1 MNPSKKGHLV
11 VLSGAGISAES
22 GIPTFRAAD
31 GLWENHRVE
40 DVATP
45 EAFDRNPDLV
55 LRFYNERRRGV
66 LAAQPNAGHLALA
79 AFEQQM
85 RVSVVTQNIDDL
97 HERAGSQE
105 VLHLHGEITKA
116 RGKYDDDCLYDLHGK
131 DIALGDLCP
140 AGGQLRPHV
149 VWFGEAVPAMEEAAA
164 ITARADVLMVVGT
177 SLAVYPAA
185 SLVNMTRSGTPVILV
200 DPQAPTLAHAFLEHI
215 QAPASS
221 GVPLALT
228 RVLALM
234 AAARN
239 Q

>member
-1 MNPSKKGHLV
+1 MKAIKQGHLV
-11 VLSGAGISAES
+11 VLTGAGISAES

-45 EAFDRNPDLV
+45 EAFDRNPELV
-55 LRFYNERRRGV
+55 LRFYNERRHGV
-66 LAAQPNAGHLALA
+66 LAAEPNAGHLALA

-85 RVSVVTQNIDDL
+85 RVSVITQNIDDL
-97 HERAGSQE
+97 HERAGSNH

-116 RGKYDDDCLYDLHGK
+116 RGENDEQRLYDLAGK
-131 DIALGDLCP
+131 DICLGDLCP
-140 AGGQLRPHV
+140 NGGQLRPHV

-164 ITARADVLMVVGT
+164 ITALADVLMVVGT

-185 SLVNMTRSGTPVILV
+185 SLVNMARAGTPVILV
-200 DPQAPTLAHAFLEHI
+200 DPQSPSLAHTRLEYI
-215 QAPASS
+215 QEPASS
-221 GVPLALT
+221 GVPLALE
-228 RVLALM
+228 RVLALL
-234 AAARN
+234 ATGRS